1 MNLDKYFGDD
11 DDDGDGDYVHIDEL
25 PYVHVLNN
33 RLLLSLIL
41 VGFGALGWCC
51 DRQVFQLF
59 STVGAMAMIGTA
71 VLFEKVV
78 HDLDIGRLEGTYYL
92 SMGWALLG
100 VAALLSIVKAGFVR
114 SFHAKMIW
122 LNDRLANYW

>member
-1 MNLDKYFGDD
+1 M
-11 DDDGDGDYVHIDEL
+11 V
-25 PYVHVLNN
+25 
-33 RLLLSLIL
+33 
-41 VGFGALGWCC
+41 A
-51 DRQVFQLF
+51 
-59 STVGAMAMIGTA
+59 VGAMAMIGTA

-100 VAALLSIVKAGFVR
+100 FAALLSIVKAGFVR